1 MFDPSVN
8 VLLSQYPI
16 DYLADFVEIPL
27 MSPAGGRGGEKVT
40 GASFFRY
47 TSLSGGGWGINIYL
61 YE

>member
-27 MSPAGGRGGEKVT
+27 MSPAGGRGGGESHWCVI
-40 GASFFRY
+40 
-47 TSLSGGGWGINIYL
+47 L
-61 YE
+61 